1 MIKKAIYP
9 GTFDPMTNG
18 HINIIQRASELF
30 DSVLVAVA
38 KSAGKSPLF
47 DSEERLNMAKRVFC
61 KYSNIEVVFF
71 DGLLV
76 DLAKEHKANIVVR
89 GIRSIADF
97 EYESQMAGMNRKM
110 MPELETVFLT
120 TDPEWGDVSSTLV
133 RDIAR
138 YDGNITD
145 FVPVEI
151 EQAILAKLS

>member
-18 HINIIQRASELF
+18 HINSIQRASKLF
-30 DSVLVAVA
+30 DTIVVAVA

-47 DSEERLNMAKRVFC
+47 ESQERLDMAKQALC
-61 KYSNIEVVFF
+61 EYDNIDVVFF

-97 EYESQMAGMNRKM
+97 VYESQMAGMNKKM
-110 MPELETVFLT
+110 MPALETVFLT
-120 TDPEWGDVSSTLV
+120 TDPDWCDVSSTLV

-138 YDGNITD
+138 LGGQVSD
-145 FVPVEI
+145 FVPREI
-151 EQAILAKLS
+151 EKAILAKVN

>member
-18 HINIIQRASELF
+18 HINSIQRASKLF
-30 DSVLVAVA
+30 DTVLVAVA

-47 DSEERLNMAKRVFC
+47 DSQERLDMAKHALSDYANVD
-61 KYSNIEVVFF
+61 VAFF

-110 MPELETVFLT
+110 MPALETVFLT
-120 TDPEWGDVSSTLV
+120 TDPEWCDVSSTLV

-138 YDGNITD
+138 FGGSVAD
-145 FVPVEI
+145 FVPLEI
-151 EQAILAKLS
+151 EKAILAKVS

>member
-18 HINIIQRASELF
+18 HINSIQRASKLF
-30 DSVLVAVA
+30 DTIVVAVA

-47 DSEERLNMAKRVFC
+47 ESQERLDMAKQALC
-61 KYSNIEVVFF
+61 EYDNINVVFF

-97 EYESQMAGMNRKM
+97 EYESQMAGMNKKM
-110 MPELETVFLT
+110 MPTLETVFLT
-120 TDPEWGDVSSTLV
+120 TDPDWCDVSSTLV

-138 YDGNITD
+138 LGGQVSD
-145 FVPVEI
+145 FVPHEI
-151 EQAILAKLS
+151 EKAILAKVN

>member
-18 HINIIQRASELF
+18 HINSIQRASKLF
-30 DSVLVAVA
+30 DTIVVAVA

-47 DSEERLNMAKRVFC
+47 ESQERLDMAKQALC
-61 KYSNIEVVFF
+61 EYDNINVVFF

-97 EYESQMAGMNRKM
+97 EYESQMAGMNKKM
-110 MPELETVFLT
+110 MPALETVFLT
-120 TDPEWGDVSSTLV
+120 TDPDWCDVSSTLV

-138 YDGNITD
+138 LGGQVSD
-145 FVPVEI
+145 FVPHEI
-151 EQAILAKLS
+151 EKAILAKVN

>member
-18 HINIIQRASELF
+18 HINSIQRASKLF
-30 DSVLVAVA
+30 DTIVVAVA

-47 DSEERLNMAKRVFC
+47 ESQERLDMAKQALC
-61 KYSNIEVVFF
+61 EYDNIDVVFF

-97 EYESQMAGMNRKM
+97 EYESQMAGMNKKM
-110 MPELETVFLT
+110 MPALETVFLT
-120 TDPEWGDVSSTLV
+120 TDPDSVSYTHLTLPTSDLV
-133 RDIAR
+133 
-138 YDGNITD
+138 
-145 FVPVEI
+145 
-151 EQAILAKLS
+151 